1 MSADRARGFGRGPV
15 LPTDCWYALAT
26 SAEVGRG
33 LTAVRAVG
41 RPVVLFRTTAGE
53 AVALED
59 RCAHRAYPLSEGRL
73 DGDLV
78 RCGLCGFG
86 YDVGGQCVSVPT
98 QSRVPF
104 GASVPA
110 FGVRESDGLV
120 WVWLGEPGR
129 ARLHRVPEL
138 HWLTAPRWVTVGDEV
153 TVDAGFGLLHENFAD
168 VTQVPFVAPDIAPS
182 VLGSIPPELTVT
194 VTETTVRLRREF
206 PPGVLPSW
214 QRQLLGAGEVTF
226 EHVHEGAFVSPALWV
241 DHWDVRAGDR
251 TGSAD
256 GPGAADDGWARLRFS
271 HLVTP
276 LDPGRT
282 RVMWRVSRDF
292 AVADPAATTALYEI
306 FAGYYERVFRAMAVA
321 QRTLDVDGP
330 GAEVNVSADVA
341 GLKVREI
348 VAQMLAEQPG
358 AARPRPRRG

>member
-1 MSADRARGFGRGPV
+1 MTTERPCGPV
-15 LPTDCWYALAT
+15 RGSGLPTDCWYAAA
-26 SAEVGRG
+26 SSSDVGRA

-59 RCAHRAYPLSEGRL
+59 RCAHRAYPLSSGRL
-73 DGDLV
+73 DGDVV

-86 YDVGGQCVSVPT
+86 YDTGGQCVSVPT
-98 QSRVPF
+98 QPRVPF
-104 GASVPA
+104 GACVPA
-110 FGVRESDGLV
+110 FPVRESDGLV

-138 HWLTAPRWVTVGDEV
+138 GWLSGPGWASVGDEV
-153 TVDAGFGLLHENFAD
+153 TVAAGFGLLHENFAD
-168 VTQVPFVAPDIAPS
+168 VTQVPFVAPEIAPS
-182 VLGSIPPELTVT
+182 VLGSIPPELTVI

-206 PPGVLPSW
+206 PPAALPDW
-214 QRQLLGAGEVTF
+214 QSQMLGSGDQRF
-226 EHVHEGAFVSPALWV
+226 EHVQEGAFVSPALWV
-241 DHWDVRAGDR
+241 DHWDVRA
-251 TGSAD
+251 TGPTGAPV
-256 GPGAADDGWARLRFS
+256 PGTDWQRLRFT

-276 LDPGRT
+276 LDRVTT

-292 AVADPAATTALYEI
+292 AVTDPAATTALQDV
-306 FAGYYERVFRAMAVA
+306 FGGYYERAFRAMAVA
-321 QRTLDVDGP
+321 QQTLDVDGP

-348 VAQMLAEQPG
+348 IAQMLAEQSEVG
-358 AARPRPRRG
+358 RSRPRRA